1 LAPCGDVSVELLVVV
16 AVPEEVDVVEVVVDV
31 EDVVDEVVEVVVVVL
46 ELGTLA
52 QTWFDGLE
60 TPAEL

>member
-1 LAPCGDVSVELLVVV
+1 M
-16 AVPEEVDVVEVVVDV
+16 PEEVDVVEVVAGV
-31 EDVVDEVVEVVVVVL
+31 EVVVDDVVEVVVVVL

>member
-1 LAPCGDVSVELLVVV
+1 VDPDEPPLDTVVV
-16 AVPEEVDVVEVVVDV
+16 EAVD
-31 EDVVDEVVEVVVVVL
+31 
-46 ELGTLA
+46 LGTLA